1 MAVSE
6 ATKRNWKKLNSGRKG
21 KLQHG
26 ANKSFSGKKIYPA
39 EYVTDP
45 GSAAFLDKFTSLC
58 RKYDIS
64 RKDALFSLALLI
76 LEKRKIL
83 HKENVKKFLLEYPW
97 KAEPSLMKLSIPSS
111 QRDLPGLV
119 YQSLLSEGEKN
130 HSGAY
135 YTPEDTV
142 RKMLVSIEPGAGKLF
157 LDPCCG
163 SGSFLLSFDTEDPQ
177 LLYGCDKDPLAVFTA
192 KLNLLC
198 KYAHCDFTPQVY
210 CCDFL
215 EEKKLFS
222 SLSFDFIVTN
232 PPWGAEKNKKHNGR
246 KENTFHLFYEKSCS
260 LLKEYGRII
269 FLFPE
274 AVLNIRS
281 HKNLREFILTQ
292 TGLEKI
298 SFVSGSFA
306 SVMTKYIFTD
316 SVKGKKN
323 SSFLLEKD
331 GEALKMDIPEILEN
345 KDFLISFIRKE
356 EAGIIKKMEERKVYD
371 LSESIFAL
379 GIVTGDNARKIK
391 KTFEVGMEKIYT
403 GKEIC
408 RYTLKKAEN
417 AVVYDPEN
425 FQQCAKEEYY
435 RAGEKLVYKF
445 ISRFPVF
452 AYDPSGSLFLNSA
465 NILIPSIP
473 GMRIKTVLAFLNSRL
488 FRFYYDLKF
497 ADMKILKSNLLTLP
511 FPAAGEKCNKEMEKY
526 VNDILAGNG
535 ETDETIQKIVY
546 DCFGLDEKEIGIV
559 EEYLEKISGE
569 KKSTGQ

>member
-6 ATKRNWKKLNSGRKG
+6 ATKRNWKKLNTGKNG
-21 KLQHG
+21 KLLHG
-26 ANKSFSGKKIYPA
+26 ANKSSSGKSFYPL

-45 GSAAFLDKFTSLC
+45 ASTLFLDEFTFLC
-58 RKYDIS
+58 RKNNIS
-64 RKDALFSLALLI
+64 REDALFSLALLM
-76 LEKRKIL
+76 LEKKNIL

-97 KAEPSLMKLSIPSS
+97 KEQPHLMKLSIPSY

-119 YQSLLSEGEKN
+119 YQSLLTEGEKN
-130 HSGAY
+130 HAGAY
-135 YTPEDTV
+135 YTPLETV
-142 RKMLVSIEPGAGKLF
+142 RQMIFAINYAPGKRF

-163 SGSFLLSFDTEDPQ
+163 SGSFLLAFSAEEPE
-177 LLYGCDKDPLAVFTA
+177 LLYACDKDPLAVFIT

-198 KYAHCDFTPQVY
+198 KYAHCNFTPQVY

-222 SLSFDFIVTN
+222 DLSFDFIATN
-232 PPWGAEKNKKHNGR
+232 PPWGAEKNKKHCG
-246 KENTFHLFYEKSCS
+246 KKGNTFQFFYEKSFT
-260 LLKEYGRII
+260 LLKEGGRIV

-274 AVLNIRS
+274 AVLNIRT

-298 SFVSGSFA
+298 SFISGSFT
-306 SVMTKYIFTD
+306 SVMTKYVFTD
-316 SVKGKKN
+316 SVKGEKY

-331 GEALKMDIPEILEN
+331 GEKLQMDIPEILKN
-345 KDFLISFIRKE
+345 KNLPISFIRRE
-356 EAGIIKKMEERKVYD
+356 EEKIIRKMDEKKVYD
-371 LSESIFAL
+371 LSGSIFAM

-391 KTFEVGMEKIYT
+391 TIPENGMEKIYT

-408 RYTLKKAEN
+408 RYMLKKAEKS
-417 AVVYDPEN
+417 VFYDPEN

-435 RAGEKLVYKF
+435 RREEKLVYKF

-465 NILIPSIP
+465 NILIPSVP
-473 GMRIKTVLAFLNSRL
+473 GMGIKTVLAFLNSRL

-497 ADMKILKSNLLTLP
+497 ADMKILKSNLLSLP
-511 FPAAGEKCNKEMEKY
+511 FPAVEEKCNKKMEDL
-526 VNDILAGNG
+526 VNEILAGKM
-535 ETDETIQKIVY
+535 EKDEEIQKIVY
-546 DCFGLDEKEIGIV
+546 ERFGLDENEIGIV
-559 EEYLEKISGE
+559 EEYLEKSGE